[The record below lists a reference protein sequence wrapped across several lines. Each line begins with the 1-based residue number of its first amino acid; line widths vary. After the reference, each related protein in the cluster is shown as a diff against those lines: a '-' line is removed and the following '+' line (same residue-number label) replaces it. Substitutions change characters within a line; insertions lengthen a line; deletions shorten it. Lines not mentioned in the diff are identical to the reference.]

1 MTIPS
6 CGTAELKK
14 KNCQEVWFRIMVFST
29 FNNISVIFWQS
40 ILMVE
45 ETGVDREN
53 HRRVTSH

>member
-6 CGTAELKK
+6 CRTVDLKK
-14 KNCQEVWFRIMVFST
+14 KNCQEVWLRIMVFST
-29 FNNISVIFWQS
+29 FNNISVIFWS

-45 ETGVDREN
+45 ETGVDVEN